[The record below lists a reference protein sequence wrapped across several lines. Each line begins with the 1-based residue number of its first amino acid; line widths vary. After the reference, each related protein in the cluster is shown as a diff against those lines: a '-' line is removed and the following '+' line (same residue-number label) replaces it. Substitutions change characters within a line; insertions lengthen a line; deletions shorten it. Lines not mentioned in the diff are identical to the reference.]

1 MRINGH
7 AHVFSLQSVL
17 SREAVEVMVGR
28 LRRMGL
34 RDFIVDAVAGIL
46 DRQLDRPEY
55 LVEDELLV
63 RFMEGIR
70 SSASFKGLLSNRV
83 LPVEVRLLGN
93 SRTKLEVRGLRAALD
108 RLSSWIDAQDG
119 PGKSPFDVFET
130 LRIAMQPSIPRVA
143 DKLLKHMGPDDA
155 LVALMMDITAPDE
168 PDRDRR
174 NFLGQI
180 RGTMEA
186 ALARP
191 GRILPFIGVNPRRPD
206 HFDLMRRAVE
216 EQGFVGVKLYPSLGF
231 EVGTEEM
238 SKVLDYCREK
248 DVPITIH
255 ATSTGFNKDDVTA
268 GFAHPKHWAPLLV
281 GNDPLRI
288 CFAHCGGWGGFCGL
302 EEAQVEW
309 AEQILGFMDRPH
321 VYADLSYH
329 VDMMIKGGETERSYF
344 RELKALLASEK
355 GERIVFGTDSWLL
368 RLSMDDAAYWRYFES
383 KLTRAE
389 FEIIARRAP
398 ARFLGLPL
406 DGMPARP
413 NIVRH
418 VEWLERNAGH
428 VGATPARW
436 VGDYR
441 PDIHWTVVRL
451 DPGWSRNNRAHQ
463 ATYDYF
469 QGQIPP
475 RLRRGGFDD
484 AGALRL
490 RQLDYFG
497 GRGPSAVKLKG
508 NAMNL
513 VVQCRAFGG
522 VPEPGYDLQ
531 VIQERLEAQLA
542 EGDRTLA
549 EVAAGIDAML
559 RFSHEVFT

>member
-17 SREAVEVMVGR
+17 SREAVNIMVGR

-34 RDFIVDAVAGIL
+34 RDFIVDAVAKIL
-46 DRQLDRPEY
+46 DEQLDRPEY

-63 RFMEGIR
+63 RFMDAIR
-70 SSASFKGLLSNRV
+70 SSSSFKGLLRSQI

-93 SRTKLEVRGLRAALD
+93 SRTKLEVRALRAALD
-108 RLSSWIDAQDG
+108 RLSSWIDGNDG

-143 DKLLKHMGPDDA
+143 DKLLKHLGPDDA
-155 LVALMMDITAPDE
+155 LVALMMDITAPGE

-186 ALARP
+186 AIHRP
-191 GRILPFIGVNPRRPD
+191 GRVLPFIAVNPRRPD
-206 HFDLMRRAVE
+206 HFDLMRRAIE
-216 EQGFVGVKLYPSLGF
+216 DQGFVGVKLYPSLGF
-231 EVGTEEM
+231 EVGTPEM
-238 SKVLDYCREK
+238 ARVLDYCREK

-255 ATSTGFNKDDVTA
+255 ATSTGFNKDEVTA
-268 GFAHPKHWAPLLV
+268 EFAHPKHWASLLQPD
-281 GNDPLRI
+281 DPLRI

-302 EEAQVEW
+302 ESHQVEW
-309 AEQILGFMDRPH
+309 AEAILGYMDRPD

-329 VDMMIKGGETERSYF
+329 VDMMLKGGETERTYF
-344 RELKALLASEK
+344 RELKKLLAGGK
-355 GERIVFGTDSWLL
+355 KERIVFGTDSWLL

-383 KLTRAE
+383 KVTRDEFILLTRT
-389 FEIIARRAP
+389 AP

-406 DGMPARP
+406 DGAPARP

-418 VEWLERNAGH
+418 VEWLEEHAAH
-428 VGATPARW
+428 VGAEPATWLREF
-436 VGDYR
+436 R
-441 PDIHWTVVRL
+441 PDIAWTVVRT
-451 DPGWSRNNRAHQ
+451 DPTWSRNNRAHV
-463 ATYDYF
+463 ATYNYF
-469 QGQIPP
+469 MDQIPP
-475 RLRRGGFDD
+475 RLREGGFDD
-484 AGALRL
+484 AAPLRM
-490 RQLDYFG
+490 RQLNYFG
-497 GRGPSAVKLKG
+497 GRGPSATKLKG

-513 VVQCRAFGG
+513 VAHCEAYGG
-522 VPEPGYDLQ
+522 VPEPGYDRG
-531 VIQERLEAQLA
+531 VIQARLEALLA

-549 EVAAGIDAML
+549 DTAGSIDAMY
-559 RFSHEVFT
+559 RFSHEVF